1 MELGVKKLIGNKQ
14 LYIKIIDNFLSDHT
28 LNEVDEELK
37 NIVWPK
43 HFTRSGSDMYESTE
57 LEKLPVL
64 RKLYLQYSSSSW
76 LKFLENELGISGIM
90 PDPHLIGA
98 GYSEI
103 RNGGDLK
110 PHIDFNWNDSIKLY
124 RVASLI
130 IYLTDDHTGG
140 EFKLEDREAI
150 ETKRNRALLFEHSE
164 TIRHMVLPVTGVRRN
179 VRFFYYASKL
189 KPPEGYH
196 RSLYGFENGIPID
209 VKE

>member
-1 MELGVKKLIGNKQ
+1 MYVKV
-14 LYIKIIDNFLSDHT
+14 IDDFLEDHT
-28 LNEVDEELK
+28 ILKIDRELE

-43 HFTRSGSDMYESTE
+43 HFTRAGSDMYESTE
-57 LEKLPVL
+57 LDKLPVL
-64 RKLYLQYSSSSW
+64 KQLYLKFSSPEW
-76 LKFLENELGISGIM
+76 LTVLEKELGVFGLL
-90 PDPHLIGA
+90 PDPYLIGA

-130 IYLTDDHTGG
+130 IYLTSDHVGG
-140 EFKLEDREAI
+140 EFKFEDRDAI

-164 TIRHMVLPVTGVRRN
+164 TIRHMVMPVTGIRRS

-189 KPPEGYH
+189 QPPKGYH
-196 RSLYGFENGIPID
+196 RSLYGLQDGKAVD
-209 VKE
+209 VRE

>member
-1 MELGVKKLIGNKQ
+1 M
-14 LYIKIIDNFLSDHT
+14 YIKIIDNFLSDHT
-28 LNEVDEELK
+28 ISKIDKELED
-37 NIVWPK
+37 IVWPK
-43 HFTRSGSDMYESTE
+43 HFTRAGSDMYESTE

-64 RKLYLQYSSSSW
+64 KQLYLKYSSPSW
-76 LKFLENELGISGIM
+76 LKFLEGEIGIPGIV

-130 IYLTDDHTGG
+130 IYLTDDHLGG

-150 ETKRNRALLFEHSE
+150 VTKRNRALLFEHSE
-164 TIRHMVLPVTGVRRN
+164 TIRHMVMPVSGIRRS

-189 KPPEGYH
+189 QPPEGYH
-196 RSLYGFENGIPID
+196 RSLYGLANGIPSD
-209 VKE
+209 VGE

>member
-1 MELGVKKLIGNKQ
+1 MYVKV
-14 LYIKIIDNFLSDHT
+14 IDNFLPEHT
-28 LNEVDEELK
+28 ILKIDRELK

-43 HFTRSGSDMYESTE
+43 HFTRAGSDMYESAE
-57 LEKLPVL
+57 LETLPVL
-64 RKLYLQYSSSSW
+64 RQLYLQFSSRHW
-76 LKFLENELGISGIM
+76 LSYLEHEIGVKGIL
-90 PDPHLIGA
+90 PDPHLVGA

-130 IYLTDDHTGG
+130 IYLTDKHKGG
-140 EFKLEDREAI
+140 EFKFEDRDPI

-164 TIRHMVLPVTGVRRN
+164 TIRHMVMPVTGIRRS

-189 KPPEGYH
+189 TAPEGYH
-196 RSLYGFENGIPID
+196 RSLYGLYNGKPVD
-209 VKE
+209 VRE